1 MKLSIRR
8 SVQFAWPAATTL
20 LAWLLPV
27 FAWAPLAYPGYFEF
41 HSGSLPIFNLT
52 DLMQRLTDL
61 GWAPTVGQPYDL
73 LRGERVLP
81 YLLAAALRLLG
92 ASSVAAVKLVFGL
105 SLLAGALG
113 MVGWARRRLGSWPA
127 LVAAAVY
134 VYWPMGLATVYVRG
148 AFAEAALLGLL
159 PFVLWAA
166 DAAADGSRRGAV
178 GLALGVAAALW
189 TQMGLALWLAVIV
202 LGYALARRTGDSA
215 ALRGQPIRHAARVKS
230 SPLDSAHR
238 QRSISLTGRLGPLAG
253 WAGGLALGTLGLL
266 PVILRHGWG
275 GSTYVNFTDHFV
287 YLNQLLWAGGGNGV
301 SVAGPDD
308 ALTFSVGIM
317 VFVLAVVSCFSLG
330 SPADALRAEGRALR
344 LSQRRA
350 GGIALALMALSTVLA
365 APLWRLLPFLGRT
378 LTYPWQLL
386 LLAGPWL
393 AWLGGAGSRV
403 VLDLW
408 PAEQRERSAA
418 VLCAALIA
426 LVVLGVHGAP
436 APLGPALSPDAEAAR
451 AAAADAG
458 QPLNPVTADAPPDAP
473 LAIFGRDEIALV
485 SATPE
490 GAPGPGG
497 RVTLRVRWEALRPLT
512 QDYTVFVHAIGPD
525 GVRYGQLDTMP
536 QGNSSPT
543 SGWRPGQVVGDVY
556 DLVLASDAPIGGD
569 YRYLLGFYLLQT
581 GERLTA
587 GADDKVTLTP

>member
-1 MKLSIRR
+1 MRISLRK
-8 SVQFAWPAATTL
+8 SVQFGWPAATTL

-27 FAWAPLAYPGYFEF
+27 FAWAPLTYPGYFEF

-61 GWAPTVGQPYDL
+61 GWAPTVGQPFDL
-73 LRGERVLP
+73 LRGERALP

-113 MVGWARRRLGSWPA
+113 MVGWARRRLGDWPA

-166 DAAADGSRRGAV
+166 EAAADGSRRGAA
-178 GLALGVAAALW
+178 GLALGIAAALW
-189 TQMGLALWLAVIV
+189 TQTGLALWLAVIV
-202 LGYALARRTGDSA
+202 LGYALARRTAESA
-215 ALRGQPIRHAARVKS
+215 ALRGQPGLPVERVDS
-230 SPLDSAHR
+230 SRLDAAHR
-238 QRSISLTGRLGPLAG
+238 QQSISWAGRLGLLAG
-253 WAGGLALGTLGLL
+253 WAGGLALGALGLL

-287 YLNQLLWAGGGNGV
+287 YLHQLLWAGGGNGV
-301 SVAGPDD
+301 SLAGPDD
-308 ALTFSVGIM
+308 TLTFSVGIM
-317 VFVLAVVSCFSLG
+317 AFALAVVSCFSLG
-330 SPADALRAEGRALR
+330 RPADAMTAEGRA
-344 LSQRRA
+344 RRFTRRRV

-365 APLWRLLPFLGRT
+365 APLWRLLPFLGRI

-393 AWLGGAGSRV
+393 AWLGGAGSRA

-408 PAEQRERSAA
+408 PAERRERSVA

-426 LVVLGVHGAP
+426 LVVLGVYSGP
-436 APLGPALSPDAEAAR
+436 ATLGPALSPEAEAAQG
-451 AAAADAG
+451 ASADSG

-485 SATPE
+485 SAAPE

-497 RVTLRVRWEALRPLT
+497 RVTLRVRWQALRPLT
-512 QDYTVFVHAIGPD
+512 RDYTVFVHAIGPD
-525 GVRYGQLDTMP
+525 GERYGQLDTMP
-536 QGNSSPT
+536 QGNSAPT
-543 SGWRPGQVVGDVY
+543 SGWQPGQVVQDAY
-556 DLVLASDAPIGGD
+556 ELTLAPDAPIGGD
-569 YRYLLGFYLLQT
+569 YHYLLGFYLLQT
-581 GERLTA
+581 GERLTT